1 MGKMRLRQAA
11 PKHEVHRGLNV
22 GWGSWFQD
30 VPICCCSV
38 PKLCS
43 TLCYPMDCSTPGSS
57 VLHYLP
63 EFAQT
68 HVNWVDDAIYLI
80 LCCIPSPFAFN
91 PSQHQGL
98 FQWVGSSYQMVKVL
112 ELQLQ
117 HQFFQWI
124 LRDDFFRIDWFDL
137 LAVQGTL
144 KSLLQHHSSK
154 VSILQCSAFF
164 MVQLSHLY
172 MLTRK
177 TIALI
182 IQTFVSKVM
191 SLFFLI
197 IPCHPSDLS
206 PRVSQSKSRFLRN
219 CYNFAIVYLTV
230 SLPWQNYKSLSARAG
245 NTFSLHL
252 AFNSVWDVI
261 DI

>member
-1 MGKMRLRQAA
+1 MSDSLQPHGLQHTRLPCPSLFPRIFSKSR
-11 PKHEVHRGLNV
+11 PLSRWCH
-22 GWGSWFQD
+22 
-30 VPICCCSV
+30 PIIS
-38 PKLCS
+38 
-43 TLCYPMDCSTPGSS
+43 SS
-57 VLHYLP
+57 VAPFSCPQSFPVSGAFPMNWL
-63 EFAQT
+63 FASGGQST
-68 HVNWVDDAIYLI
+68 GTSSSALSSCTEYSGLI
-80 LCCIPSPFAFN
+80 
-91 PSQHQGL
+91 
-98 FQWVGSSYQMVKVL
+98 SS
-112 ELQLQ
+112 
-117 HQFFQWI
+117 
-124 LRDDFFRIDWFDL
+124 RIDWFDL

-219 CYNFAIVYLTV
+219 GYNFAIVYMNV

>member
-1 MGKMRLRQAA
+1 MT
-11 PKHEVHRGLNV
+11 PSKH
-22 GWGSWFQD
+22 
-30 VPICCCSV
+30 I
-38 PKLCS
+38 
-43 TLCYPMDCSTPGSS
+43 
-57 VLHYLP
+57 
-63 EFAQT
+63 
-68 HVNWVDDAIYLI
+68 I
-80 LCCIPSPFAFN
+80 LLSPSPPALN
-91 PSQHQGL
+91 LSKHQGL
-98 FQWVGSSYQMVKVL
+98 FQWACSSHQVTKVL
-112 ELQLQ
+112 ELQ
-117 HQFFQWI
+117 HQSFQWI
-124 LRDDFFRIDWFDL
+124 FRNDWFDL